1 MPKTTEARKGEES
14 STRRRSLSRSDE
26 DLQEQSET
34 ESQESD
40 KSAILERLK
49 AQGAVRVFPGMG
61 GPGASKGAEQP
72 SAEEAPEMEEEAE
85 EAPMQS
91 SVPEVEAPS
100 EAPSG
105 PVAEGPKAG
114 GESESSGGESEE
126 AGRGIDSAFHE
137 RVQKTTD
144 AANNPKWYD
153 LPQHIRNKRYGKWDL
168 SQSRDRS
175 GNRERDVNLE
185 EDVRTNKIENR
196 LMPGKFAVRQKAK
209 NAINDMVQNPGQT
222 AVGMIPLA
230 GAALKQKMAEKYD
243 VKERD
248 LLRGIAATTGNEAIK
263 ESSASQ
269 AQAVG
274 TKIKADRVKAGIST
288 VAGIAG
294 NIVPGASVA
303 TSAVS
308 TAAGVVGDIATG
320 DSRNQVHKARARQ
333 EARRD
338 MGKKEFSAYDN
349 IDEFIGLEK
358 QRHALV
364 AAGQGK
370 AGAEAPSVDSDEQ
383 VKRLTAHARGE
394 TQHHKF
400 YKQRAKE
407 VEKERA
413 EAAKP
418 KTEEGGIMSRM
429 KRLFG
434 RT

>member
-126 AGRGIDSAFHE
+126 AGGGIDSAFHE

-303 TSAVS
+303 TS
-308 TAAGVVGDIATG
+308 
-320 DSRNQVHKARARQ
+320 
-333 EARRD
+333 D
-338 MGKKEFSAYDN
+338 M
-349 IDEFIGLEK
+349 
-358 QRHALV
+358 V
-364 AAGQGK
+364 AADERK
-370 AGAEAPSVDSDEQ
+370 PWKSFSTISKRVSV
-383 VKRLTAHARGE
+383 RLARGLNSE
-394 TQHHKF
+394 SVT
-400 YKQRAKE
+400 ATMGMPLS
-407 VEKERA
+407 
-413 EAAKP
+413 AAAAASS
-418 KTEEGGIMSRM
+418 TVSGV
-429 KRLFG
+429 
-434 RT
+434 